1 MWDGRRDPARQP
13 SLIAIRNLDEHA
25 RVRKRWNRAF
35 STASV
40 KEYEPII
47 VRRTLQL
54 AEELGKRTES
64 VVDLAEWLSFFTYVT
79 IDTFG
84 GCMIEMGD

>member
-1 MWDGRRDPARQP
+1 MIGIRD
-13 SLIAIRNLDEHA
+13 LNDHA
-25 RVRKRWNRAF
+25 RARKRWNRAF

-47 VRRTLQL
+47 VRRALQL

-64 VVDLAEWLSFFTYVT
+64 VVDLAEWLSFFTYVVLS
-79 IDTFG
+79 DLF
-84 GCMIEMGD
+84 